1 MSIYK
6 EIPKPF
12 RKKDTK
18 GIYIPVYIQYWIE
31 YKSKKKGK
39 SNGEILAELIMS
51 QPTFKKDMRE
61 FFDESKP

>member
-31 YKSKKKGK
+31 YKSAKEKK
-39 SNGEILAELIMS
+39 SNGEILTELIMS
-51 QPTFKKDMRE
+51 QPSFKKDMRE